1 MKIRRRIF
9 SVIAAVIIIAA
20 SFAAAPFTAFADS
33 TVSVQEDNMKA
44 SVKLSS
50 DFSTL
55 TKSDLDNPLEYFKNF
70 PLNKNEFKERLDSG
84 VLFDSFS
91 KDKTREVRFSKY
103 SSNEIGKYSVKTAST
118 ASGKNVQTS
127 NLISSV
133 HNFSTMNESDR
144 KQFINAFSQ
153 QLSEQ
158 GHTLLSTPGEVK
170 ISDYNFIKICARI
183 GSSTSGYTY
192 TSVMTIVGGV
202 CYELTC
208 YDNSP
213 MLDQSQIDANQ
224 AIIDTLKLSIKGNS
238 GEIATNN
245 IMSGIAFAIIIA
257 AVIIIVVVIIS
268 FIKPLISRKNEEEH
282 IGRRR

>member
-1 MKIRRRIF
+1 MKMHRRLFGIALSLLLTAILF
-9 SVIAAVIIIAA
+9 ASVSIC
-20 SFAAAPFTAFADS
+20 AFADS
-33 TVSVQEDNMKA
+33 TVSVQEGNMKA

-55 TKSDLDNPLEYFKNF
+55 VKSDLDNPLEYFKNF

-103 SSNEIGKYSVKTAST
+103 SSNEIGKYSVKTAS
-118 ASGKNVQTS
+118 AANGKTVQTS
-127 NLISSV
+127 NLISGV
-133 HNFSTMNESDR
+133 HNFSTMGENDR
-144 KQFINAFSQ
+144 KQFISAFSQ

-158 GHTLLSTPGEVK
+158 GHTLLSTPSE
-170 ISDYNFIKICARI
+170 INLSDYNFIKICARI
-183 GSSTSGYTY
+183 GTSTSGYTY
-192 TSVMTIVGGV
+192 TTVMTIVGGV

-213 MLDQSQIDANQ
+213 TLEQAQIDENQ
-224 AIIDTLKLSIKGNS
+224 KIIDTLSLSIKGNS
-238 GEIATNN
+238 GEIASNN

-257 AVIIIVVVIIS
+257 AVIMIVIIIIS
-268 FIKPLISRKNEEEH
+268 FIKPLISHKIEEEH
-282 IGRRR
+282 IVRRK